1 MLLCCAVQCC
11 CIIYSVNS
19 VTKEGK
25 AVLLYNIQYTV
36 LCIIY
41 SVYSV
46 TKEGK
51 AVPVEK
57 SFLGSVSGTETL

>member
-1 MLLCCAVQCC
+1 M
-11 CIIYSVNS
+11 
-19 VTKEGK
+19 
-25 AVLLYNIQYTV
+25 LLYNIQYTV

-51 AVPVEK
+51 AVAVEK